1 MPDFVKDF
9 NNYVQENKLKF
20 GGMAFLFGS
29 MIQAQLMQSGAFEI
43 YINGKLEYS
52 KLQMNKMPDYDTVE
66 LLLRTNGV
74 HFK

>member
-52 KLQMNKMPDYDTVE
+52 KL
-66 LLLRTNGV
+66 
-74 HFK
+74 